1 MTIDVILL
9 GLQTFF
15 LGVYAFS
22 GILRSIRKKKTHW
35 FVVLGTFSG
44 LAVLCFFGE
53 NFIEAHVQI
62 IILALL
68 VLNYI
73 SFLFDLDEERLEKT
87 IGLAGLVFMAYAPFY
102 LGLELPQVW
111 MAGPFI
117 FMLFF
122 GLISIRFDFLKGSQD
137 YFLKVGTLLTLLFL
151 LEPSVDSVQ
160 QNLKP
165 IATIP
170 ISSIVNQQNALLLA
184 VLIIL
189 VLGGFLWKENQ
200 SSKSNFNQ

>member
-1 MTIDVILL
+1 
-9 GLQTFF
+9 
-15 LGVYAFS
+15 
-22 GILRSIRKKKTHW
+22 
-35 FVVLGTFSG
+35 
-44 LAVLCFFGE
+44 
-53 NFIEAHVQI
+53 
-62 IILALL
+62 
-68 VLNYI
+68 
-73 SFLFDLDEERLEKT
+73 
-87 IGLAGLVFMAYAPFY
+87 
-102 LGLELPQVW
+102 
-111 MAGPFI
+111 
-117 FMLFF
+117 
-122 GLISIRFDFLKGSQD
+122 GSQD